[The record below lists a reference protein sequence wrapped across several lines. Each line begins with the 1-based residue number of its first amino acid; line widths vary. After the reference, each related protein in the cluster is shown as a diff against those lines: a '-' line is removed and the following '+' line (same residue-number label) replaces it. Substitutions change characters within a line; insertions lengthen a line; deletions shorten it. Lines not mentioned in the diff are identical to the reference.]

1 MLEQTS
7 RAIYYPNL
15 SLTVGETRF
24 GSKKLLAPSN
34 PYVTPL
40 KNSKNLVKIDVL
52 ECLKNIWGS
61 SILMNRDN
69 IYKLVSGDTD
79 DVTYRKILSSYYKT
93 HAAFSNYVDFIV
105 MFGRRDVDFVE
116 KFNQSVREYLNDYIE
131 KIDKEVFTYGGSK
144 FLLYD
149 HEYRYYAVVPICTL
163 ENLEGVEFVK

>member
-24 GSKKLLAPSN
+24 GSKKLLVPSN
-34 PYVTPL
+34 PYVKPL

-93 HAAFSNYVDFIV
+93 HAAFSNYVDLIV
-105 MFGRRDVDFVE
+105 MFGRRDVNFVE
-116 KFNQSVREYLNDYIE
+116 RFNHSVREYLNSYIE
-131 KIDKEVFTYGGSK
+131 EIEKEIFTYGGSK

-149 HEYRYYAVVPICTL
+149 HEYRYYAVVPSCTL